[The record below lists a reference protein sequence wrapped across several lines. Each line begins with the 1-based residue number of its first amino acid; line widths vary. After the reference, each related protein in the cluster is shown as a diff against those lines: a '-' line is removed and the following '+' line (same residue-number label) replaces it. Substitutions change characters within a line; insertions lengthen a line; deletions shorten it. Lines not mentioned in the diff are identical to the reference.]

1 VSIPLFRCGR
11 PCGALAAVFALALL
25 LAACGGSTKK
35 ENTPITGQAT
45 PGPGVATN
53 IRPSATAAPE
63 GGFGRPAASPTPSAV
78 PGPKPSNNS
87 SETLKTYLDRW
98 QKGDYAGMYALLT
111 QGAQSAITLDRFT
124 ARYQGINDEA
134 TVTGLTIAFTPAS
147 NAAADTL
154 PFSVTYKTSLFGD
167 VPQALSAT
175 LVKAQDGWRIAWT
188 PSLIFAQL
196 GATNLIHTYRD
207 DPQRGAILAKD
218 GSALAVTAQVAQVGT
233 SRAILAN
240 PAAVP
245 DKNAAIQQMAQAL
258 GLSTDEITKKV
269 SDTSQPADYFI
280 VLKTLPFSTPQSQ
293 IDSIAAIR
301 GVVIQ
306 DVAQRVYPLGAA
318 AAHVTGY
325 VSNVTADEL
334 KTLAAQGYTSDD
346 IVGQSGLE
354 ANYEKQL
361 AGTRG
366 ARLTVVTPDGGVV
379 QTLATRP
386 GTPPMEIVT
395 TIDPKAQ
402 QGVVTA
408 LGTRS
413 GSMVMLDPTDNS
425 VLALA
430 SYPNFDPN
438 WFVQGLSD
446 AQAKQVF
453 DATAQPLLNRATE
466 GQYPPGSTF
475 KVITTTAGMLHDNL
489 TTKSTLPCPPVWY
502 GLGKNQPKANWR
514 PDDLGNITLTDALM
528 TSCDPV
534 FYQVGLELD
543 KIDPNVLPSVTATFG
558 YGKPT
563 GINGL
568 DEAAGLDP
576 NPDWKQKVV
585 GQPWF
590 TGDTVNMAI
599 GQGYLLTTP
608 LQVAN
613 AYSAIVRNGDLRT
626 PLLVK
631 ELRPAT
637 AGAQPQ
643 TMTSQPLDQIPFTP
657 DIVNVIKNGMRAV
670 VQDPR
675 GTAYDVF
682 KGSKLNAAGKSGT
695 AEDVNLDHVSFVA
708 FAPFDAPKAVCV
720 TVLDKGVSG
729 SLEAG
734 PIVRQALEAYLFGG

>member
-1 VSIPLFRCGR
+1 VTVRTLRVRRPTAALF
-11 PCGALAAVFALALL
+11 AIVAVALL
-25 LAACGGSTKK
+25 LGACGGSAKK
-35 ENTPITGQAT
+35 ETPPITGRAT

-53 IRPSATAAPE
+53 IEPTATAPPE
-63 GGFGRPAASPTPSAV
+63 GGFGRTPIVVSPTPQ

-87 SETLKTYLDRW
+87 SDTLKTYLDLW
-98 QKGDYAGMYALLT
+98 QKSDYAGMYALLT
-111 QGAQSAITLDRFT
+111 DTAKQNIALDRFS

-134 TVTGLTIAFTPAS
+134 TISGLTISFTPQS
-147 NAAADTL
+147 NGGADQL
-154 PFSVTYKTSLFGD
+154 PFHVTYKTSLFGD
-167 VPQALSAT
+167 VQQDLTAT
-175 LVKAQDGWRIAWT
+175 MVKASDGWRIAWT

-218 GSALAVTAQVAQVGT
+218 GTALAITAQVAQVGT
-233 SRAILAN
+233 SRAILGN
-240 PAAVP
+240 PAVVP

-258 GLSTDEITKKV
+258 GITTDAINQKV
-269 SDTSQPADYFI
+269 NDTSQPADYFI
-280 VLKTLPFSTPQSQ
+280 TLKTLPYNTTQAQ
-293 IDSIAAIR
+293 RDQIAAIR

-306 DVAQRVYPLGAA
+306 DVAQRVYPLGTAA
-318 AAHVTGY
+318 AFITGY

-334 KTLAAQGYTSDD
+334 KTLAAQGYTADD
-346 IVGQSGLE
+346 VVGQAGLE
-354 ANYEKQL
+354 STYEKQL

-366 ARLTVVTPDGGVV
+366 ARLTVITPDGGVV

-386 GTPPMEIVT
+386 GAPPEEIVT
-395 TIDPKAQ
+395 TIDVKAQ
-402 QGVVTA
+402 QGAVAA
-408 LGTRS
+408 LGQRS

-430 SYPNFDPN
+430 SYPNYDPN
-438 WFVQGLSD
+438 WFVQGLTD

-453 DATAQPLLNRATE
+453 DPNAQPLLDRATE

-502 GLGKNQPKANWR
+502 GLGRNQPKNNWR
-514 PDDLGNITLTDALM
+514 PDDLGSITLTDALM

-534 FYQVGLELD
+534 FYQVGLDLD
-543 KIDPNVLPSVTATFG
+543 KVDPNVLPSVTSTFG
-558 YGKPT
+558 YGRAT

-568 DEAAGLDP
+568 DEAPGLDP

-585 GQPWF
+585 GQPWY
-590 TGDTVNMAI
+590 TGDSVNMAI

-626 PLLVK
+626 PLIVK
-631 ELRPAT
+631 EIRPAT

-643 TMTSQPLDQIPFTP
+643 EFQSQPIDQIPFTP
-657 DIVNVIKNGMRAV
+657 DIVGVIKEGMRRV

-675 GTAYDVF
+675 GTAYSVF
-682 KGSKLNAAGKSGT
+682 QGSKLNAAGKSGT

-708 FAPFDAPKAVCV
+708 FAPFNAPKAVCV
-720 TVLDKGVSG
+720 TVLDKGASG

-734 PIVRQALEAYLFGG
+734 PIVRQALETYLLGG